1 MSSNI
6 TIIGNLTRDPEVKFL
21 PSGQA
26 QTRLGIAVNKRWMN
40 KQTQEW
46 EERTS
51 FFDVSVY
58 GPLAENSA
66 ESLAKGMRV
75 IVTGA
80 LEQRSWDDKDGNK
93 RSAVEIKADAIGPD
107 LSFSVATLREGSG
120 RKKPS
125 GTDAF

>member
-66 ESLAKGMRV
+66 ESLTKGMRV

-120 RKKPS
+120 RRKPS
-125 GTDAF
+125 ETDAF